1 MMSGIG
7 SAPLIGRA
15 ASQMGLPVTA
25 TFYVAALA
33 SLIGV
38 VLFWRMADSD
48 GLTGLIA
55 Q

>member
-1 MMSGIG
+1 
-7 SAPLIGRA
+7 
-15 ASQMGLPVTA
+15 MGLPVTA